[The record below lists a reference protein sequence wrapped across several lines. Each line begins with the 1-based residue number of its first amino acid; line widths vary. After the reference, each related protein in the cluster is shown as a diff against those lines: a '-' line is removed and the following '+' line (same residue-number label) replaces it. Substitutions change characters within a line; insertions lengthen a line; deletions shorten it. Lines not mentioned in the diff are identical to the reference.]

1 MSTEVQ
7 KTTSSQHDAKLP
19 VICCTDCRDEVGITV
34 SLIDAII
41 AQCRILRNR
50 DLSAQPVQEAIKDLK
65 ADEDLRHILSL
76 YGV

>member
-7 KTTSSQHDAKLP
+7 YTTSSQHDAKLP
-19 VICCTDCRDEVGITV
+19 VICRTDCRDEVGITV